1 MSTARRLTL
10 AAALLAAGCAA
21 PVATDRATAAAP
33 VLAFPGAEGAGRFAL
48 GGRGGAVLTVHNL
61 NDSGPGS
68 LRAAVETPGP
78 RTVVFAVSG
87 TIALQREL
95 RVTHGRLTIAGQTA
109 PGDGI
114 TLRDHTLTIA
124 ASDVVVRYIRS
135 RLGDALKVDE
145 DAIGIVAGRRIILD
159 HVSASW
165 STDETLSVSARF
177 DTPERSFDEVT
188 VQWSLIGE
196 SLNRNAAK
204 PPGTEHGFGTLLRAG
219 RGAKVSMHHNL
230 WAHHA
235 DRMPR
240 PGNWLKPEVDP
251 VGALY
256 DFRNNVFYDWGRG
269 RSGYNMDSQA
279 TRSSYNFI
287 HNAYVPGPMSKQRL
301 AFEESSAQARAW
313 FEGNLMDGR
322 QPADPYSL
330 VVAHKEHL
338 PQGLPANYRLAQPL
352 QIGPVRTSTAAV
364 AYSQVIAWAGAALKR
379 DAVDQRLVDDVR
391 FRTGRIIDSQAEVG
405 GWPALATRPAPADS
419 DGDGLP
425 DDWERRHGL
434 NPQDPADGARA
445 NPKTGTTHLEDYLA
459 SLVAGVGPGADAAA
473 QADTAAPAPQTL
485 GAFATV
491 HPALHLAGDSTMA
504 DKPLTPPQP
513 ERGWGQLFRPLLK
526 EPQRLLNHAANGRST
541 KRFIDEGRWD
551 HLLSQLAPGD
561 FVLLQFGHNDARI
574 DDPARYAPARG
585 AYQDNLRRFVRE
597 VRARGAT
604 PWLATPLM
612 RRQFDASGRLVDS
625 HGDYPAAMRA
635 VAAEL
640 QVPMLDLHRASAALL
655 QGLGDEPSKALFMWI
670 PPGRFDTLPEGKKD
684 NTHFTERGAQAMAR
698 LAAEAMR
705 QQGLPVKDWL
715 QDLPATGP

>member
-1 MSTARRLTL
+1 MRSTL
-10 AAALLAAGCAA
+10 AAAAALLLGAGCAA
-21 PVATDRATAAAP
+21 PVIAPATAPAP
-33 VLAFPGAEGAGRFAL
+33 PPSPLAFPGAEGAGRFAL
-48 GGRGGAVLTVHNL
+48 GGRGGRVIAVTNL

-68 LRAAVETPGP
+68 LRAAVEADGP
-78 RTVVFAVSG
+78 RTVVFHVSG
-87 TIALQREL
+87 TIALKTEL
-95 RVTHGRLTIAGQTA
+95 RVRHGRLTIAGQTA

-114 TLRDHTLTIA
+114 TLRDQTLTIA
-124 ASDVVVRYIRS
+124 ADDVIVRYIRS
-135 RLGDALKVDE
+135 RLGDVLKVDE
-145 DAIGIVAGRRIILD
+145 DAMGVVAGRRVIID
-159 HVSASW
+159 HVSTSW

-188 VQWSLIGE
+188 VQWSIISE
-196 SLNRNAAK
+196 SLNRNAGK
-204 PPGTEHGFGTLLRAG
+204 PPGVEHGFGTLLRAG

-230 WAHHA
+230 WAHHV

-256 DFRNNVFYDWGRG
+256 DFRNNVFYDWGRE
-269 RSGYNMDSQA
+269 RPGYNMDFQG

-287 HNAYVPGPMSKQRL
+287 ANAYVPGPSSKRRL
-301 AFEESSAQARAW
+301 VFEESSREARAW

-322 QPADPYSL
+322 LPADPYSL

-338 PQGLPANYRLAQPL
+338 PQGLPSNYRLERPL
-352 QIGPVRTSTAAV
+352 QIGPVATTSAAV
-364 AYSQVIAWAGAALKR
+364 AYTQVLAWAGAALKR
-379 DAVDQRLVDDVR
+379 DAVDQRVIDEVR
-391 FRTGRIIDSQAEVG
+391 YRTGRIIDSQTEVG
-405 GWPALATRPAPADS
+405 GWPALASAPAPLDS
-419 DGDGLP
+419 DGDGMP
-425 DDWERRHGL
+425 DDWERAHGL
-434 NPQDPADGARA
+434 DPQDASDGARIDA
-445 NPKTGTTHLEDYLA
+445 KTGTTPLEAYLA
-459 SLVAGVGPGADAAA
+459 SLVAGIGPGPGAAAA
-473 QADTAAPAPQTL
+473 DTPAPAPQTL

-504 DKPLTPPQP
+504 DKPLSPPYP
-513 ERGWGQLFRPLLK
+513 ERGWGQLFRTLMK

-561 FVLLQFGHNDARI
+561 YVLLQFGHNDARI

-604 PWLATPLM
+604 PWLATPLV
-612 RRQFDASGRLVDS
+612 RRQFDAAGRLRDT

-640 QVPMLDLHRASAALL
+640 DVPLLDLQAASATLL
-655 QGLGDEPSKALFMWI
+655 QGLGPAASQPLFVRI
-670 PPGRFDTLPEGKKD
+670 APGQVASLPEGKQD
-684 NTHFTERGAQAMAR
+684 NTHFTETGALAMAR
-698 LAAEAMR
+698 LAAEAMQR
-705 QQGLPVKDWL
+705 LHLPVTDWL
-715 QDLPATGP
+715 RPGR

>member
-1 MSTARRLTL
+1 MTRRSPLL
-10 AAALLAAGCAA
+10 ATMALLAAGCAG
-21 PVATDRATAAAP
+21 PAASPPPPANP
-33 VLAFPGAEGAGRFAL
+33 PLAFPGAEGAGRFAA
-48 GGRGGAVLTVHNL
+48 GGRGGRVIQVSNL
-61 NDSGPGS
+61 NDDGPGS
-68 LRAAVETPGP
+68 LRAAVNTPGP
-78 RTVVFAVSG
+78 RTIVFTVSG
-87 TIALQREL
+87 TIALRTEL
-95 RVTHGRLTIAGQTA
+95 RVKHGRLTIAGQTA

-114 TLRDHTLTIA
+114 TLRDQTLTIA
-124 ASDVVVRYIRS
+124 ADDVIVRYIRS
-135 RLGDALKVDE
+135 RLGDVLKVDE
-145 DAIGIVAGRRIILD
+145 DAMGVVAGRRIIID
-159 HVSASW
+159 HVSTSW
-165 STDETLSVSARF
+165 STDETLSASARF

-188 VQWSLIGE
+188 VQWSIISE

-230 WAHHA
+230 WAHHV

-256 DFRNNVFYDWGRG
+256 DFRNNVFYDWGRE

-287 HNAYVPGPMSKQRL
+287 ANAYVPGPASKQRL
-301 AFEESSAQARAW
+301 AFEESSREGRAW
-313 FEGNLMDGR
+313 FEGNLMDGAL
-322 QPADPYSL
+322 PADPYSL

-338 PQGLPANYRLAQPL
+338 PQGLPPHYQLERPL
-352 QIGPVRTSTAAV
+352 QIGPVTTTSAAV
-364 AYSQVIAWAGAALKR
+364 AYSQVLAWSGAALKR
-379 DAVDQRLVDDVR
+379 DAVDQRVVDEVR
-391 FRTGRIIDSQAEVG
+391 YRTGRIIDSQAEVG
-405 GWPALATRPAPADS
+405 GWPTLSSAPAPLDS
-419 DGDGLP
+419 DGDGIP
-425 DDWERRHGL
+425 DDWERTHGMD
-434 NPQDPADGARA
+434 PQDPRDGARID
-445 NPKTGTTHLEDYLA
+445 PSTGTTPLEAYLA
-459 SLVAGVGPGADAAA
+459 SLVAGIGPSPGAAAA
-473 QADTAAPAPQTL
+473 ETPAPAPQTL

-504 DKPLTPPQP
+504 DKPLTPPYP
-513 ERGWGQLFRPLLK
+513 ERGWGQLFRGLLK

-561 FVLLQFGHNDARI
+561 FVVLQFGHNDARI

-612 RRQFDASGRLVDS
+612 RRQFDAGGRLVDT

-640 QVPMLDLHRASAALL
+640 QVPLLDLHAASAALL
-655 QGLGDEPSKALFMWI
+655 QGLGPEASKPLFMWI
-670 PPGRFDTLPEGKKD
+670 APGEYAALPESRQD
-684 NTHFTERGAQAMAR
+684 NTHFTERGALAMAR
-698 LAAEAMR
+698 LAADAMR
-705 QQGLPVKDWL
+705 QQGLAVKDWL
-715 QDLPATGP
+715 KD